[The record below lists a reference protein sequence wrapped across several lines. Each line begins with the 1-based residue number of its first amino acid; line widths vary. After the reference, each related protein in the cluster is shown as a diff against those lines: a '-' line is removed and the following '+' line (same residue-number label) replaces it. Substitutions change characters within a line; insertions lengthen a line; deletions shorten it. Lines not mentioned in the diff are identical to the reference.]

1 MATSPGLSLAE
12 AVQLSIARS
21 TEIRI
26 AQNGVRTARAHVG
39 EQAAKGNVQA
49 DLSGSATRYD
59 NKTSLSLQGAS
70 FEVVPIHQET
80 LTAQI
85 TQLIDVTGQV
95 ATAVSA
101 ARLNAYAAEYNL
113 RAKIS
118 DQRYSTTNAYYS
130 VLRAS
135 ESVKVGQASLDAY
148 QEQLRTATLLWKQG
162 VGQRIDVYRATSQVA
177 DAERELLRQ
186 QNDLREARSALN
198 DLIGKALDTDVPLA
212 EALANSEDELSSA
225 NRADLIQTALSRR
238 SEILGA
244 DLSIAAAKKG
254 IKLARA
260 DEEPQVYLGLSG
272 NYYPTTSFENPRHSN
287 AGLMVSVSFPVLDG
301 GLSRNQVNEAKAQV
315 DNAKAQEDQIKRNV
329 AIQVQN
335 ASLDA
340 ETARKRLDAA
350 NTSLQEA
357 QEARKLAQQRFA
369 AQVAQYL
376 EVTDAQAA
384 LTAAQAA
391 QVNATYDLITAQAR
405 LARVS
410 GAWDSNEPINAK
422 TNNLIQP
429 SEKRS

>member
-1 MATSPGLSLAE
+1 
-12 AVQLSIARS
+12 
-21 TEIRI
+21 
-26 AQNGVRTARAHVG
+26 
-39 EQAAKGNVQA
+39 
-49 DLSGSATRYD
+49 
-59 NKTSLSLQGAS
+59 
-70 FEVVPIHQET
+70 
-80 LTAQI
+80 
-85 TQLIDVTGQV
+85 
-95 ATAVSA
+95 
-101 ARLNAYAAEYNL
+101 
-113 RAKIS
+113 
-118 DQRYSTTNAYYS
+118 
-130 VLRAS
+130 
-135 ESVKVGQASLDAY
+135 VGQASLDAY

-212 EALANSEDELSSA
+212 EALANSEDELSLA
-225 NRADLIQTALSRR
+225 NRAELIQTALSRR

-422 TNNLIQP
+422 TNNLTQP